1 MNKRKIGEDAEIFAE
16 KYLKK
21 LKYKIIEKNYRT
33 KFGEIDI
40 IGIDKSYLV
49 FVEVKMRTNEKFGNI
64 LYSIDKKKMNK
75 IIKAAKF
82 FLTAN
87 KRKYNKFDIRFD
99 VILLENK
106 RNSQYKITLI
116 KNAFDADI

>member
-1 MNKRKIGEDAEIFAE
+1 MNKHKIGEDAEIFAE
-16 KYLKK
+16 KYLKR
-21 LKYKIIEKNYRT
+21 LKYKIIERNYRT

-87 KRKYNKFDIRFD
+87 KIKYNKFDVRFD
-99 VILLENK
+99 VILLEN
-106 RNSQYKITLI
+106 RRDGQYKITLI
-116 KNAFDADI
+116 KNAFNADI